1 MEVYKGTADYIALCF
16 AQENREAAEK
26 LAEWMNRER
35 LRVWS
40 SDRGCN
46 PKKKADA
53 ARLAG
58 CRTAVILISEN
69 WLADDRYTSQLQ
81 GAAQLNKQMVL
92 LFLDETD
99 LSGNEAL
106 NLLLSR
112 SVRMTD
118 YKPDAPDECYEE
130 LLSLECIQDCKMKDD
145 EQPDTEKT
153 GLLGF
158 LSRDISDL

>member
-26 LAEWMNRER
+26 LAEWMNTER

-58 CRTAVILISEN
+58 CRTAVILISKN
-69 WLADDRYTSQLQ
+69 WLADDRYTSQLR

-99 LSGNEAL
+99 LSTNE
-106 NLLLSR
+106 
-112 SVRMTD
+112 
-118 YKPDAPDECYEE
+118 EE
-130 LLSLECIQDCKMKDD
+130 TRLINKYTK
-145 EQPDTEKT
+145 
-153 GLLGF
+153 
-158 LSRDISDL
+158 